1 MSKKTN
7 VIVLKVV
14 PYTSGSAILKGLSP
28 DLGQVS
34 FFLRGMGGKKTKNQ
48 ILTQAGAILSV
59 EYTDRSD
66 SDLLSLQSLERL
78 VYYQNVPGDVV
89 KSSLMLFLAEIILKS
104 TQQNDG
110 SEEMFALAK
119 STFEWIDLSEHSAN
133 IHLYFLAHWIRLLGL
148 QPQAP
153 DGGKELFDLQEGSW
167 LSNAS
172 AAVEGR
178 VLNKVEADLFLETF
192 QWKMSAITKYKM
204 SPSARRNLL
213 HALVNYLCFQLSIGK
228 GITSLPIIELLF
240 DEI

>member
-1 MSKKTN
+1 M
-7 VIVLKVV
+7 LKVV

-59 EYTDRSD
+59 EYTDRSG

-78 VYYQNVPGDVV
+78 VYYHNVPGDVV

-119 STFEWIDLSEHSAN
+119 GTFEWIDLSEDLAN
-133 IHLYFLAHWIRLLGL
+133 VHLYFLAQWIRLLGL

-153 DGGKELFDLQEGSW
+153 EEGKVLFDLQEGAW

-178 VLNKVEADLFLETF
+178 VLNKIEAAQFLDTF
-192 QWKMSAITKYKM
+192 QWKMSGINNYKM
-204 SPSARRNLL
+204 GSMARRNLL